1 MGPAQRVRSEKLGR
15 PATRAGLVTG
25 GAGGI
30 GIAVARQLLRE
41 GWKVS
46 VTDVDGQAATDTAKS
61 LDPSGEAA
69 VGYEC
74 DVTDTASVNA
84 VIDQTRHA
92 LGGLSL
98 LVNTAG
104 YVNPSPSAS
113 ISDEDWDA
121 MINVH
126 VGGTMRCCRA
136 AYPALAESGAG
147 VIVNFSSMYSSL
159 GVSGR
164 LSYCASKAAIEAMTR
179 VLAVEWASAGIR
191 VNAVAPG
198 YIETPLVTDLIQRG
212 VHDRDRLVARVP
224 LGRLGDP
231 EDVAALVAFLASP
244 SASYITGTTVVIDG
258 GRTVNGDL

>member
-1 MGPAQRVRSEKLGR
+1 MSRV
-15 PATRAGLVTG
+15 ALVTG

-30 GIAVARQLLRE
+30 GIAVARQLLHE
-41 GWKVS
+41 GWRVS
-46 VTDVDGQAATDTAKS
+46 LTDLNGQAAADAAMS
-61 LDPSGEAA
+61 LDPTGTA
-69 VGYEC
+69 VAGFAC
-74 DVTDTASVNA
+74 DVADTSAVNA
-84 VIDQTRHA
+84 VIDETRHVF
-92 LGGLSL
+92 GGLSL

-104 YVNPSPSAS
+104 YVSPCPSAS
-113 ISDEDWDA
+113 ITDEDWDA
-121 MINVH
+121 MLNVH
-126 VGGTMRCCRA
+126 LGGTMRCCRA

-147 VIVNFSSMYSSL
+147 VIVNFSSMYSAL

-164 LSYCASKAAIEAMTR
+164 MSYCASKAAIEAMTR

-198 YIETPLVTDLIQRG
+198 YIETPLVTDLIRRG

>member
-1 MGPAQRVRSEKLGR
+1 M
-15 PATRAGLVTG
+15 
-25 GAGGI
+25 
-30 GIAVARQLLRE
+30 AVARQLHND
-41 GWKVS
+41 GWRVS
-46 VTDVDGQAATDTAKS
+46 LTDLNGQAAADAANS
-61 LDPSGEAA
+61 LDPTGAA
-69 VGYEC
+69 VMGFAC
-74 DVTDTASVNA
+74 DVADTAAVNA
-84 VIDQTRHA
+84 VIDQTLRA

-104 YVNPSPSAS
+104 FVNPCPSAS
-113 ISDEDWDA
+113 ITDDDWNA
-121 MINVH
+121 MLNVH

-147 VIVNFSSMYSSL
+147 AIVNFSSMYSAL

-179 VLAVEWASAGIR
+179 VLAVEWASVGIR

-198 YIETPLVTDLIQRG
+198 YIETPLVTELIRRG
-212 VHDRDRLVARVP
+212 EHDRDRLMARVP

-231 EDVAALVAFLASP
+231 DDVASLVAFLASP
-244 SASYITGTTVVIDG
+244 AASYITGTTVFVDG

>member
-1 MGPAQRVRSEKLGR
+1 MGPAERIRSEEPGR
-15 PATRAGLVTG
+15 PLTRVALVTG
-25 GAGGI
+25 GAGGL
-30 GIAVARQLLRE
+30 GIAIGRQLLLE
-41 GWKVS
+41 GWQVS
-46 VTDVDGQAATDTAKS
+46 LVDLNGRAAADAAKS

-84 VIDQTRHA
+84 VIDETRQA

-104 YVNPSPSAS
+104 IANPSPSAS
-113 ISDEDWDA
+113 ISDEEWEA
-121 MINVH
+121 LLNVH

-147 VIVNFSSMYSSL
+147 VIVNLSSMNSRL

-198 YIETPLVTDLIQRG
+198 YIETPMVAELIRRG
-212 VHDRDRLVARVP
+212 DHDRVRMLARVP

-231 EDVAALVAFLASP
+231 DDVAALVAFLASP
-244 SASYITGTTVVIDG
+244 SASYITGATVFVDG